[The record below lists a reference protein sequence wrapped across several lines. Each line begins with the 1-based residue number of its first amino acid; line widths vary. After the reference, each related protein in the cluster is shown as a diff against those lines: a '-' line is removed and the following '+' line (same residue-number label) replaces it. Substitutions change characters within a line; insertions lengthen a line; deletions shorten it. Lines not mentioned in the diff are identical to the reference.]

1 LRFGTISG
9 GSPLGRRWIACG
21 IAPVSP
27 AGFQSMDA
35 HAMAMPAKPAALPCH
50 GAAMTSHALRPWPTS
65 QPMLAIVIVPMT
77 LAAWLLVAAAEVV
90 AQTPSES
97 PNETAEV
104 SVLREAEPAD
114 QPVPAD
120 EGPLPMAVEVGV
132 EQAYLR
138 AGPGDDYYP
147 TERLALGRA
156 LEVWAID
163 SSGWCAVRPV
173 AGSFSWVRAADI
185 DDEAALEPAAR
196 SAVGARGTEIGVV
209 VADGAVARVGSQIND
224 LRHVAQVRLEAGER
238 VRVLQR
244 VRIDRG
250 RHAGLWARIE
260 PPSGEFRW
268 VRSTDLAASP
278 ALRQAAL
285 DAGVAPAEGRGEDR
299 RAAEEPIGPLRAAGE
314 AITLTVNESPAPSE
328 PPVSMP
334 PPQPLGAVPQAKR
347 MMAGWL
353 PRGTGVFEAPPPVA
367 VAAPPVSTADELA
380 DIDLALSVAVA
391 GPPDTWN
398 LPQLRERLRLAA
410 TRSNSN
416 PDRLRADAIDARI
429 ARFEAIQAKQQSLAA
444 GPPGDPSPLRLGS
457 MWSSL
462 GGVGSRP
469 IRPGVLPGGGS
480 ADGRPGW
487 TPPDATETTGR
498 LATVVSRRP
507 DAPRWALVDGS
518 NNVLVFVNPQPGVN
532 LAPLVGQQISV
543 RGARGYMPE
552 YKRPYLVAT
561 EARPRVAQ
569 TAPPPRADLTR

>member
-1 LRFGTISG
+1 
-9 GSPLGRRWIACG
+9 
-21 IAPVSP
+21 
-27 AGFQSMDA
+27 MDA
-35 HAMAMPAKPAALPCH
+35 HAMAMPAQPPIALPWRS
-50 GAAMTSHALRPWPTS
+50 AAGSSHAPAGRPAS
-65 QPMLAIVIVPMT
+65 SSIAGVLLIVPVV
-77 LAAWLLVAAAEVV
+77 LSAWLFIAGREIAA
-90 AQTPSES
+90 QPPTD
-97 PNETAEV
+97 TGEV
-104 SVLREAEPAD
+104 SVLREADPGD

-120 EGPLPMAVEVGV
+120 DGPLPMAVEVGV

-138 AGPGDDYYP
+138 AGPGEDYYP
-147 TERLALGRA
+147 TERLALGRS

-163 SSGWCAVRPV
+163 QRGWCAVRPV
-173 AGSFSWVRAADI
+173 TGSFSWVRAADI

-196 SAVGARGTEIGVV
+196 SAVGGTGAGVGVV
-209 VADGAVARVGSQIND
+209 VADGAVARVGSQLND

-238 VRVLQR
+238 VRVLER

-278 ALRQAAL
+278 SLRQLAL
-285 DAGVAPAEGRGEDR
+285 DAGVAPAGGRGDSR
-299 RAAEEPIGPLRAAGE
+299 RDVGEVIGQLRSTGE
-314 AITLTVNESPAPSE
+314 AITLAANEAPAPSVA
-328 PPVSMP
+328 PGFVVAGSVAAGSVA

-347 MMAGWL
+347 MIAGWL

-410 TRSNSN
+410 TRSNAN

-429 ARFEAIQAKQQSLAA
+429 ARFETIQAKQQSLAA
-444 GPPGDPSPLRLGS
+444 GPPTDPSPLRLGS

-469 IRPGVLPGGGS
+469 IRPGVLPGGAS

-487 TPPDATETTGR
+487 TPPDTSETTGR

-507 DAPRWALVDGS
+507 DAPRWALVDGN

>member
-1 LRFGTISG
+1 VL
-9 GSPLGRRWIACG
+9 
-21 IAPVSP
+21 
-27 AGFQSMDA
+27 
-35 HAMAMPAKPAALPCH
+35 AL
-50 GAAMTSHALRPWPTS
+50 
-65 QPMLAIVIVPMT
+65 VIVPMA
-77 LAAWLLVAAAEVV
+77 LVAWLLVAAAEVV
-90 AQTPSES
+90 AQTLSET

-104 SVLREAEPAD
+104 SVLREADPAD
-114 QPVPAD
+114 QPVPTD

-196 SAVGARGTEIGVV
+196 SAVGAAGTGIGVV

-238 VRVLQR
+238 VRVLER
-244 VRIDRG
+244 VRVDRG

-268 VRSTDLAASP
+268 VRSNDLAASP

-285 DAGVAPAEGRGEDR
+285 DAGVAPAGGREEDR
-299 RAAEEPIGPLRAAGE
+299 RIPEERIGPRRTAGD
-314 AITLTVNESPAPSE
+314 AITLAVNESPAPSE
-328 PPVSMP
+328 PPASMP

-367 VAAPPVSTADELA
+367 VAAPPVSTADDLA

>member
-1 LRFGTISG
+1 
-9 GSPLGRRWIACG
+9 
-21 IAPVSP
+21 
-27 AGFQSMDA
+27 
-35 HAMAMPAKPAALPCH
+35 MAMPPRRAPSRPHRAPAEPAHAARAGGRASRATSALWWGVLPAAVWLVP
-50 GAAMTSHALRPWPTS
+50 PW
-65 QPMLAIVIVPMT
+65 
-77 LAAWLLVAAAEVV
+77 AEVRGQQPTEPV
-90 AQTPSES
+90 G
-97 PNETAEV
+97 V
-104 SVLREAEPAD
+104 SVLQNDDPAD
-114 QPVPAD
+114 RPAP
-120 EGPLPMAVEVGV
+120 ETEATLPMAAEIGV
-132 EQAYLR
+132 DMAYLR
-138 AGPGDDYYP
+138 AGPGDDFYP
-147 TERLALGRA
+147 TERLALGRV

-163 SSGWCAVRPV
+163 PSGWCAVRPV
-173 AGSFSWVRAADI
+173 EGSFSWVRAADI
-185 DDEAALEPAAR
+185 DDEAALEPVAR
-196 SAVGARGTEIGVV
+196 SPSGASGAGVGVV
-209 VADGAVARVGSQIND
+209 VADGAVARVGSQLND

-238 VRVLQR
+238 VRVLER
-244 VRIDRG
+244 VRVERG

-268 VRSTDLAASP
+268 VRHVDLASSP
-278 ALRQAAL
+278 SLRQAAL
-285 DAGVAPAEGRGEDR
+285 DAGVMPAGGDAERRGPATAMIAPLR
-299 RAAEEPIGPLRAAGE
+299 RAEEPIALAANE
-314 AITLTVNESPAPSE
+314 ATLPALPAPSAA
-328 PPVSMP
+328 
-334 PPQPLGAVPQAKR
+334 PQPLGTVPQAKR
-347 MMAGWL
+347 MLAGWL

-367 VAAPPVSTADELA
+367 VVAPPVSTADELA

-469 IRPGVLPGGGS
+469 IRPGVLPGGAS

-487 TPPDATETTGR
+487 TPPDVSETTGR

-518 NNVLVFVNPQPGVN
+518 NNVIVFVNPQPGVN

-552 YKRPYLVAT
+552 YKRPYLVAS

-569 TAPPPRADLTR
+569 APPPPRADLTR

>member
-1 LRFGTISG
+1 
-9 GSPLGRRWIACG
+9 
-21 IAPVSP
+21 
-27 AGFQSMDA
+27 
-35 HAMAMPAKPAALPCH
+35 MAMPAEPPIALPRRSAV
-50 GAAMTSHALRPWPTS
+50 GAPHAPARRPASSSITGVLLIALVMLSNWFFVAGREIAAQPPTD
-65 QPMLAIVIVPMT
+65 P
-77 LAAWLLVAAAEVV
+77 
-90 AQTPSES
+90 
-97 PNETAEV
+97 AEV
-104 SVLREAEPAD
+104 SVLREADRED

-120 EGPLPMAVEVGV
+120 NGTLPMAVEVGV

-147 TERLALGRA
+147 TERLALGRS

-163 SSGWCAVRPV
+163 ERGWCAVRPV
-173 AGSFSWVRAADI
+173 TGSFSWVRAADI
-185 DDEAALEPAAR
+185 DDEVALEPAAR
-196 SAVGARGTEIGVV
+196 SAVGGTGAGVGVV
-209 VADGAVARVGSQIND
+209 VADGAVARVGSQLND

-238 VRVLQR
+238 VRVLER

-278 ALRQAAL
+278 SLRQLAL
-285 DAGVAPAEGRGEDR
+285 DAGVAPAAGRGESR
-299 RAAEEPIGPLRAAGE
+299 RDAGEVIGQLRSTGE
-314 AITLTVNESPAPSE
+314 AIRLAANEAPALSV
-328 PPVSMP
+328 PPGSVPPGSVAAGSVA
-334 PPQPLGAVPQAKR
+334 PPQQLGAVPQAKR
-347 MMAGWL
+347 MIAGWL

-410 TRSNSN
+410 TRSNAN

-444 GPPGDPSPLRLGS
+444 GPPADPSPLRLGS

-469 IRPGVLPGGGS
+469 IRPGVLPGGAS

-487 TPPDATETTGR
+487 TPPDSSETSGR

-507 DAPRWALVDGS
+507 DAPRWALVDGN

>member
-1 LRFGTISG
+1 
-9 GSPLGRRWIACG
+9 
-21 IAPVSP
+21 
-27 AGFQSMDA
+27 
-35 HAMAMPAKPAALPCH
+35 MAMPATSAVLPCQSATASLFAPSR
-50 GAAMTSHALRPWPTS
+50 GLKSRPI
-65 QPMLAIVIVPMT
+65 LAIAIVT
-77 LAAWLLVAAAEVV
+77 VALAAWLLVAAAEIA
-90 AQTPSES
+90 AQPPIATG
-97 PNETAEV
+97 EV
-104 SVLREAEPAD
+104 SVLREADPGD
-114 QPVPAD
+114 RPMPVV

-132 EQAYLR
+132 ELAYLR
-138 AGPGDDYYP
+138 AGPGEDYYP

-163 SSGWCAVRPV
+163 ERGWCAVRPV

-185 DDEAALEPAAR
+185 DDEAALEPTAR
-196 SAVGARGTEIGVV
+196 SAADGRGTGVGVV

-238 VRVLQR
+238 VRVLER

-268 VRSTDLAASP
+268 VRCTDLASSP
-278 ALRQAAL
+278 ALRQVAL
-285 DAGVAPAEGRGEDR
+285 DAGVAPAGDRGEDR
-299 RAAEEPIGPLRAAGE
+299 RASEETIGPLRSAGE
-314 AITLTVNESPAPSE
+314 SITLAVNEAPAPSE
-328 PPVSMP
+328 PPVSMA

-367 VAAPPVSTADELA
+367 VVAPPVSTADELA

-429 ARFEAIQAKQQSLAA
+429 GRFEAIQAKQQSLAA

-469 IRPGVLPGGGS
+469 IRPGVLPGGAP

>member
-1 LRFGTISG
+1 
-9 GSPLGRRWIACG
+9 
-21 IAPVSP
+21 
-27 AGFQSMDA
+27 MDA
-35 HAMAMPAKPAALPCH
+35 HAMAMPAQPPIALPWRS
-50 GAAMTSHALRPWPTS
+50 AAGSPHAPAGRPAS
-65 QPMLAIVIVPMT
+65 SSIAGVLLIVPVV
-77 LAAWLLVAAAEVV
+77 LSASLFVAGREIAA
-90 AQTPSES
+90 QPPTD
-97 PNETAEV
+97 TGEV
-104 SVLREAEPAD
+104 SVLREADPGD
-114 QPVPAD
+114 QPVPAAD
-120 EGPLPMAVEVGV
+120 GPLPMAVEVGV

-138 AGPGDDYYP
+138 AGPGEDYYP
-147 TERLALGRA
+147 TERLALGRS

-163 SSGWCAVRPV
+163 QRGWCAVRPV
-173 AGSFSWVRAADI
+173 TGSFSWVRAADI

-196 SAVGARGTEIGVV
+196 SAVGGTGAGVGVV
-209 VADGAVARVGSQIND
+209 VADGAVARVGSQLND

-238 VRVLQR
+238 VRVLER

-278 ALRQAAL
+278 SLRQLAL
-285 DAGVAPAEGRGEDR
+285 DAGVAPAGGRGDSR
-299 RAAEEPIGPLRAAGE
+299 RDVGEVIGQLRSTGE
-314 AITLTVNESPAPSE
+314 AMTLAAKVAPAPS
-328 PPVSMP
+328 
-334 PPQPLGAVPQAKR
+334 GAP
-347 MMAGWL
+347 
-353 PRGTGVFEAPPPVA
+353 GVV

-410 TRSNSN
+410 TRSNAN

-429 ARFEAIQAKQQSLAA
+429 ARFETIQAKQQSLAA
-444 GPPGDPSPLRLGS
+444 GPPTDPSPLRLGS

-469 IRPGVLPGGGS
+469 IRPGVLPGGAS

-487 TPPDATETTGR
+487 TPPDTSETTGR

-507 DAPRWALVDGS
+507 DAPRWALVDGN

>member
-1 LRFGTISG
+1 
-9 GSPLGRRWIACG
+9 
-21 IAPVSP
+21 
-27 AGFQSMDA
+27 
-35 HAMAMPAKPAALPCH
+35 MAMPAKPAALPCH
-50 GAAMTSHALRPWPTS
+50 GAATSPRAPLPWPTS
-65 QPMLAIVIVPMT
+65 QPVPAIAIVSMV
-77 LAAWLLVAAAEVV
+77 LAAWLLVAAAEVE
-90 AQTPSES
+90 AQTPGES
-97 PNETAEV
+97 PNETGDV
-104 SVLREAEPAD
+104 SVLREADPAD
-114 QPVPAD
+114 QSVPTN

-138 AGPGDDYYP
+138 AGPGEDYYP

-156 LEVWAID
+156 LEMWAID

-196 SAVGARGTEIGVV
+196 SAVGATGTGIGVV

-238 VRVLQR
+238 VRVLER
-244 VRIDRG
+244 VRIERG

-278 ALRQAAL
+278 ALRQVVL
-285 DAGVAPAEGRGEDR
+285 DAGVAPAGGRGEDR
-299 RAAEEPIGPLRAAGE
+299 RGPEERIDPLRTVGE
-314 AITLTVNESPAPSE
+314 AITLAVNETPAPSE
-328 PPVSMP
+328 PPASIP

-353 PRGTGVFEAPPPVA
+353 PRGSGVFEAPPPVA
-367 VAAPPVSTADELA
+367 VAAAPVSTADELA

-410 TRSNSN
+410 TRSNAN

-429 ARFEAIQAKQQSLAA
+429 ARFEAIQAKQRSLAA

-469 IRPGVLPGGGS
+469 IRPGVLPGGAS

-569 TAPPPRADLTR
+569 TTTPPRADLTR

>member
-1 LRFGTISG
+1 
-9 GSPLGRRWIACG
+9 
-21 IAPVSP
+21 
-27 AGFQSMDA
+27 
-35 HAMAMPAKPAALPCH
+35 MAMPSMPPGARPWRSSAAASSARLPSQRPPATFLAAL
-50 GAAMTSHALRPWPTS
+50 
-65 QPMLAIVIVPMT
+65 VIVST
-77 LAAWLLVAAAEVV
+77 IVFVGLFGAAAELV
-90 AQTPSES
+90 AQS
-97 PNETAEV
+97 PDDGVGV
-104 SVLREAEPAD
+104 SVLRETDAGDRPQPAGD
-114 QPVPAD
+114 MA
-120 EGPLPMAVEVGV
+120 LPMEVEVGV

-138 AGPGDDYYP
+138 AGPGEDFYP
-147 TERLALGRA
+147 TERLALGRS

-163 SSGWCAVRPV
+163 AAGWCAVRPM

-196 SAVGARGTEIGVV
+196 SAVKGTETGIGVV
-209 VADGAVARVGSQIND
+209 VADGAVARVGSQLND

-238 VRVLQR
+238 VRVLER

-268 VRSTDLAASP
+268 VRFTDLAATP
-278 ALRQAAL
+278 QLRQAAL
-285 DAGVAPAEGRGEDR
+285 DAGALPSRPREEEP
-299 RAAEEPIGPLRAAGE
+299 RAANEVIGPLRSAGE
-314 AITLTVNESPAPSE
+314 AIALAVNESPLPTEAPLSG
-328 PPVSMP
+328 P
-334 PPQPLGAVPQAKR
+334 PPEPLASVPQAKR
-347 MMAGWL
+347 MLTGWL

-367 VAAPPVSTADELA
+367 VAAPPVSIADELA

-398 LPQLRERLRLAA
+398 LPQLRQRLRLAA
-410 TRSNSN
+410 TRSSSN

-429 ARFEAIQAKQQSLAA
+429 ARFEAILAKQQSLAA
-444 GPPGDPSPLRLGS
+444 GPPTDPSPLRLGS

-462 GGVGSRP
+462 GGVGTRP
-469 IRPGVLPGGGS
+469 IRPGVLPGGAP

-487 TPPDATETTGR
+487 TPPDTSETTGR

-569 TAPPPRADLTR
+569 APPPPRADLTR